1 MMGINILMLY
11 FSLKNVLT
19 AALTQWVRALVPQA
33 EGWMF
38 DSQLRQTLIVK
49 TGTLLNARQ

>member
-1 MMGINILMLY
+1 MMGINIFMLY

-19 AALTQWVRALVPQA
+19 AALTQWVTTLVPQA

-49 TGTLLNARQ
+49 TGIDSSTA